1 MATAQAKINLDINTP
16 EVVKACGKSWT
27 DDTAPT
33 TFWISGDILYVADC
47 DQDVLDAAVAARN
60 PVSDKRDRDFAD
72 LRSKRYGLLKATDW
86 WGVSDRIM
94 SDAEKNYRQAL
105 RDLPANTSDPSDPTW
120 PDKP

>member
-47 DQDVLDAAVAARN
+47 DQDVH
-60 PVSDKRDRDFAD
+60 
-72 LRSKRYGLLKATDW
+72 
-86 WGVSDRIM
+86 
-94 SDAEKNYRQAL
+94 
-105 RDLPANTSDPSDPTW
+105 
-120 PDKP
+120 